1 MIPAMRVAHQRLGTA
16 MFTQNDPSA
25 YSADDL
31 TCSRFGA
38 PCIGCQRA
46 GDLLPPLTDQ
56 RTNKKNQQNLKASAN
71 IMEGGFD

>member
-1 MIPAMRVAHQRLGTA
+1 

-31 TCSRFGA
+31 TCLLFGA
-38 PCIGCQRA
+38 PCTGCQRA
-46 GDLLPPLTDQ
+46 GDLLLPLTDQ